1 MALGGDQGCSV
12 RAPAHYCGIVGLKP
26 THGLVSYTGVMSL
39 ELTIDHVGPMAR
51 TVYDTAL
58 LLEVS
63 EYTIAYRA
71 DVNFYK
77 LLRNETGVSERLNK
91 GSPSCLFQ
99 GYGIL
104 VQDCQSYCFDPSY
117 NMIA

>member
-26 THGLVSYTGVMSL
+26 THGLVPYTGVMPL

-63 EYTIAYRA
+63 GYTIAYRA
-71 DVNFYK
+71 HVNFYK
-77 LLRNETGVSERLNK
+77 LFRNDTGVSERLDK
-91 GSPSCLFQ
+91 GSLSYLFQ
-99 GYGIL
+99 GYNTL
-104 VQDCQSYCFDPSY
+104 VRDRQPYCFEP
-117 NMIA
+117 